1 MDPVA
6 PPSGQNFS
14 YMYAVIQD
22 KKEAVRNY
30 LHAALFGHDV
40 EAYNCLGLI
49 YENFECLNI
58 D

>member
-1 MDPVA
+1 MFA
-6 PPSGQNFS
+6 I
-14 YMYAVIQD
+14 IQD

-30 LHAALFGHDV
+30 LHAALFGQDY

-58 D
+58 DQEPIFMLS